1 MELKGHSKKLK
12 RGGRFIKFIPLSKN
26 YIEPKKSDPYAIG
39 YDVYAPED
47 IIIPAHSRKLV
58 PLGFGVQLPF
68 GVECKI
74 EPRSGFSAKGFEGYG
89 IWYETKKLFGFLR
102 IKEKKSGKHRFNAD
116 VLPGKIDPGFQDTLN
131 VVVKNEDVA
140 FTIKKGTRIAQ
151 LTFYRTLSWNMVK
164 AEKFSAGYPNRGGG
178 IGHTGTT

>member
-1 MELKGHSKKLK
+1 MALKGHSKKLK
-12 RGGRFIKFIPLSKN
+12 RGRGYIKFIPLSKH
-26 YIEPKKSDPYAIG
+26 YIEPKKSDAYAIG
-39 YDVYAPED
+39 FDVCAPVD
-47 IIIPAHSRKLV
+47 IIVPAHSRILV

-89 IWYETKKLFGFLR
+89 VWTETKRILGFKIR
-102 IKEKKSGKHRFNAD
+102 MKRCGKHRFNAD
-116 VLPGKIDPGFQDTLN
+116 VIPGKIDPAFQESLN
-131 VVVKNEDVA
+131 VVVKNDDVS

-164 AEKFSAGYPNRGGG
+164 ADSFSAGYPNRGGG
-178 IGHTGTT
+178 IGHSGTT